1 LLRHSFDPLKQG
13 LSGLPPKLPRPL
25 KAGRSASFNHFCL
38 NSSANTERFT
48 NAIPKSTDFRPMPI
62 EVLNINRSRNARRSL
77 FDYPCEALVLIVEIA
92 RTLWLQ

>member
-1 LLRHSFDPLKQG
+1 
-13 LSGLPPKLPRPL
+13 
-25 KAGRSASFNHFCL
+25 
-38 NSSANTERFT
+38 
-48 NAIPKSTDFRPMPI
+48 MPI